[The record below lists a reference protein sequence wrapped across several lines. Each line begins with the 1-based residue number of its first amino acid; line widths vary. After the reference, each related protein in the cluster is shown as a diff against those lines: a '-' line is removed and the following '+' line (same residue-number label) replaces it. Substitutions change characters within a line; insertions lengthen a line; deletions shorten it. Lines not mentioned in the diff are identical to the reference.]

1 MTNPDSILK
10 SRDITLLTKVCID
23 KAMVFL
29 VVMHRYESWAIKKDE
44 YWRSDAFKLWCW
56 RRCLRVSST
65 TRSSKSILKEI
76 NSEYSLEG
84 PMPKLKLQ
92 YFGHLMWRTDSLE
105 KTLMLGKIAGRRK
118 RGWQRMK
125 WLDGIIDPM
134 DMSLSK
140 LWEIVKIMKA
150 WRAAIYGV
158 AKSQTQLSDWTT
170 TATSRQAV
178 ENSEEEYGIWYSISV
193 HLNFLSLT
201 RQLTSTN
208 SLNYCEDLIGL
219 CVECFI

>member
-1 MTNPDSILK
+1 MKKQRHHFTDKGLYRQSYGFSSSHAQIWELNRKEGWVLK
-10 SRDITLLTKVCID
+10 IWCFQT
-23 KAMVFL
+23 
-29 VVMHRYESWAIKKDE
+29 VVLEKMLESLFNNKIKPINLKGNQ
-44 YWRSDAFKLWCW
+44 LW
-56 RRCLRVSST
+56 
-65 TRSSKSILKEI
+65 IFI
-76 NSEYSLEG
+76 G
-84 PMPKLKLQ
+84 
-92 YFGHLMWRTDSLE
+92 RTDAKIEAPILWPFDMKNWLFRKDFDAGKDCRKEE
-105 KTLMLGKIAGRRK
+105 K
-118 RGWQRMK
+118 GWQRMR
-125 WLDGIIDPM
+125 WLDGIIDPV

-140 LWEIVKIMKA
+140 LWEIVKIVKA
-150 WRAAIYGV
+150 WRAAVYGI